1 MHDKITADHGYIDA
15 MRILRDEL
23 QSLANGLMRDCNPP
37 AAYAAIELATYANR
51 EIKKLEG
58 KTK

>member
-1 MHDKITADHGYIDA
+1 MDKITAEHGYIDA

-37 AAYAAIELATYANR
+37 AAYAAIELAMYANR

-58 KTK
+58 